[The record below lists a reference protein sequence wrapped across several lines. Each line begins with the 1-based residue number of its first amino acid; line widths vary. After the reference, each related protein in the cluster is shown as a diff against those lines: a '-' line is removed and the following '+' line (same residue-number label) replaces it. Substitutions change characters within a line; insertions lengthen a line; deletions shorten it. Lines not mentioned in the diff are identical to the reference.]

1 MSYEKSD
8 GGFSEIDSLIESLHS
23 QDLAEKLSA
32 LETLAYCG
40 AKKALPHFI
49 ELLSDVDDNIRN
61 KAAWAITET
70 GFASNVEYPALVNL
84 LSHNDSRI
92 RTIALQCVLFLTKD
106 SPLARSSCYPIASL
120 LGDKYHQIRFLAAMS
135 LKSIATEAIHSVCGN
150 IGLTFERREEIIH
163 SNTDVQR
170 LRLFVLLSGS
180 HPEGLTFLSQ
190 TVSHIDNSVRLASV
204 VAIGRFQSPNVSML
218 LPLLSDR
225 DEAIRRSIIVYLG
238 ELRDMRYSQYII
250 DRLKDDDAGVRYA
263 ATVALSSLKPDDS
276 NSMDELTKA
285 LGDAEAKVRYGA
297 CLALA
302 RIAPQQESIR
312 QAVFLTLND
321 VDPEVRQGA
330 VRAIASIFP
339 HSTLSLLKLVDVLN
353 DTDIIV
359 RWYAKQA

>member
-1 MSYEKSD
+1 
-8 GGFSEIDSLIESLHS
+8 
-23 QDLAEKLSA
+23 
-32 LETLAYCG
+32 
-40 AKKALPHFI
+40 
-49 ELLSDVDDNIRN
+49 
-61 KAAWAITET
+61 
-70 GFASNVEYPALVNL
+70 
-84 LSHNDSRI
+84 
-92 RTIALQCVLFLTKD
+92 
-106 SPLARSSCYPIASL
+106 
-120 LGDKYHQIRFLAAMS
+120 
-135 LKSIATEAIHSVCGN
+135 
-150 IGLTFERREEIIH
+150 LTFERREEIIH

-180 HPEGLTFLSQ
+180 HPEGLTILSQ

-359 RWYAKQA
+359 RWYAKQALVARLPLAHERAKVIEELLAMSRCSSDHVREDAHEVLTTLNYPMLADLTQNLLFPSQSD